1 MLLFLQTKLCGWGV
15 EAGESINKEDFI
27 VEYIGEGKAK
37 LIVYEK
43 ERESGFL
50 VIVLTLMHSD

>member
-1 MLLFLQTKLCGWGV
+1 MSCCCFLQTKLCGWGV
-15 EAGESINKEDFI
+15 EAAESINKEDFI

-43 ERESGFL
+43 EREWFL
-50 VIVLTLMHSD
+50 SDCVTLYPQ